1 MLRWKERIERRL
13 EALEQAQQPSGQVDT
28 SVTAV
33 GTITYAESSSSH
45 RQLPSPGHQ
54 ASIGSVPLGEADNA
68 TLNLD
73 SNLGVFP
80 AASVATGTLRDIASP
95 TLDIIS
101 RGVVTLAVAEEL
113 FTYFLEHLNRYLH
126 GILSNGD
133 TLAGVRARSSIL
145 TTAICTV
152 ASFCSASNTYG
163 ACYDTFV
170 GQVSSILFATKNSYD
185 DVRALCIAALW
196 LDDIGPTLSGLGK
209 ISIFFGSRRANTLV
223 SCAYWLAAGSA

>member
-1 MLRWKERIERRL
+1 
-13 EALEQAQQPSGQVDT
+13 
-28 SVTAV
+28 
-33 GTITYAESSSSH
+33 
-45 RQLPSPGHQ
+45 
-54 ASIGSVPLGEADNA
+54 
-68 TLNLD
+68 
-73 SNLGVFP
+73 LGVFP
-80 AASVATGTLRDIASP
+80 AASVATTTLRHIVLP
-95 TLDIIS
+95 NLDIIS
-101 RGVVTLAVAEEL
+101 QGLIPLAVAEEL
-113 FTYFLEHLNRYLH
+113 FTYFLEHLNHYLH

-145 TTAICTV
+145 TAAICTV
-152 ASFCSASNTYG
+152 ASFCSASNTYRV
-163 ACYDTFV
+163 CYDTFV